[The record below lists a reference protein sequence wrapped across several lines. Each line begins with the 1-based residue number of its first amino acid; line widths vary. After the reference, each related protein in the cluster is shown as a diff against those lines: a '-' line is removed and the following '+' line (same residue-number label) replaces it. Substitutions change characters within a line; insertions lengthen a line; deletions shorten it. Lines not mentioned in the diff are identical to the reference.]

1 MFNKPLS
8 RPMFR
13 RGGRAGGGIM
23 TGVET
28 PKRGQVDGPG
38 SYAGDNEKIGFLDS
52 FSSGTRTAI
61 DNDNNK
67 LIKTNVE
74 LIALPQLSN
83 LILHKKNFIFS
94 V

>member
-1 MFNKPLS
+1 MFNRTLN

-38 SYAGDNEKIGFLDS
+38 SYAGDE
-52 FSSGTRTAI
+52 
-61 DNDNNK
+61 NDYGGGGEDIIVGLPGK
-67 LIKTNVE
+67 GLMDEAGVTIKSKMR
-74 LIALPQLSN
+74 L
-83 LILHKKNFIFS
+83 
-94 V
+94 

>member
-1 MFNKPLS
+1 MFNKTLS

-38 SYAGDNEKIGFLDS
+38 SYSGDIDENTDASKSSLKI
-52 FSSGTRTAI
+52 
-61 DNDNNK
+61 
-67 LIKTNVE
+67 
-74 LIALPQLSN
+74 
-83 LILHKKNFIFS
+83 
-94 V
+94 